1 MFLLVPQTNV
11 IIDIHPVLLCP
22 LYNTK
27 NIAYLVTEEWIF
39 NADKIMVMGNSK
51 NSCVFNLVILLKSQN
66 LMLAKYT
73 CFTVHRLLIWKTA
86 KTNTLKAKIKLQ
98 AKNTSVA
105 TYKNE

>member
-73 CFTVHRLLIWKTA
+73 CFTVHRLLI
-86 KTNTLKAKIKLQ
+86 
-98 AKNTSVA
+98 
-105 TYKNE
+105 